1 MKLIIF
7 DFDGTLG
14 DTRANILLTMRMTLR
29 KLGLPEKDDET
40 IAATI
45 GIPLGA
51 GFRQM
56 FPDLSADEE
65 NLCVKTYRAIVEE
78 NKKDL
83 VPALFPHVKETLA
96 ALKELGYI
104 LTVASSRS
112 SASLDGF
119 LRDMDI
125 ADCISFVLGA
135 DNVTNAKPHPEPVLR
150 TLKEFGVDA
159 SDAIVVGDMP
169 VDILMG
175 KAAGATTCAVSYG
188 NASREA
194 LEDAGADIII
204 DDFSK
209 LKAIRVIMMER
220 VFDRVQA
227 DLNQLKEYQESGQWL
242 EDFEADERGEI
253 PQDIKRGI
261 LSEDALYNLLEGPH

>member
-29 KLGLPEKDDET
+29 KLGLSEKDDDT
-40 IAATI
+40 IGATI
-45 GIPLGA
+45 GIPLGE
-51 GFRQM
+51 GFLQM
-56 FPDLSADEE
+56 FPDLTPEQEE
-65 NLCVKTYRAIVEE
+65 LCVRTYRAIFEE

-96 ALKELGYI
+96 ALKKSGYI

-112 SASLDGF
+112 SASLNGF
-119 LRDMDI
+119 LRDMGI

-135 DNVTNAKPHPEPVLR
+135 DNVEKAKPHPEPVLR
-150 TLKEFGVDA
+150 TLEQFGVDA
-159 SDAIVVGDMP
+159 SEALVVGDMP
-169 VDILMG
+169 VDIQMG
-175 KAAGATTCAVSYG
+175 KAAGAATCAVTYG

-209 LKAIRVIMMER
+209 LLDV
-220 VFDRVQA
+220 
-227 DLNQLKEYQESGQWL
+227 S
-242 EDFEADERGEI
+242 
-253 PQDIKRGI
+253 
-261 LSEDALYNLLEGPH
+261 H

>member
-45 GIPLGA
+45 GIPLGD
-51 GFRQM
+51 GFLQM
-56 FPDLSADEE
+56 FPGMTPEQEE
-65 NLCVKTYRAIVEE
+65 LCVKTYRAIFEE

-83 VPALFPHVKETLA
+83 VPALFPHVRETLS
-96 ALKELGYI
+96 ALKDRGFI

-112 SASLDGF
+112 SASLNGF
-119 LRDMDI
+119 LRDMGI
-125 ADCISFVLGA
+125 ADYISFVLGV
-135 DNVTNAKPHPEPVLR
+135 DNVTFAKPHPEPVLR
-150 TLKEFGVDA
+150 TLEEFGVDA
-159 SDAIVVGDMP
+159 SEAIVVGDMP
-169 VDILMG
+169 VDIQMG
-175 KAAGATTCAVSYG
+175 KAAGTRTIAVTYG

-194 LEDAGADIII
+194 LEEAGANIII

-209 LKAIRVIMMER
+209 LLKA
-220 VFDRVQA
+220 
-227 DLNQLKEYQESGQWL
+227 S
-242 EDFEADERGEI
+242 
-253 PQDIKRGI
+253 
-261 LSEDALYNLLEGPH
+261 H